1 MKALLSLGAVLSFLM
16 IFCIPETFGIGWL
29 LPVSGIALFA
39 LCAKLY
45 DKYCMTKE
53 EKEEEV

>member
-29 LPVSGIALFA
+29 VPFAGLALLA

-45 DKYCMTKE
+45 DKYVMTKE

>member
-1 MKALLSLGAVLSFLM
+1 MKTILSLGAVISFLM

-29 LPVSGIALFA
+29 LPVAGIALLA
-39 LCAKLY
+39 ICSKLY
-45 DKYCMTKE
+45 ERFCMTKE